1 LGLKGLVVVVVYGNE
16 TQHEDKDKAEEQVE
30 CNYSSLD
37 SGFILGDDSSS
48 EEDEEAKEI
57 LRKFKQFNKKLRSG
71 QVAHL
76 DDIVLE
82 SSTTMIAG
90 YSVAEDGNETPYLD
104 TDDEESVEEVGTDGE
119 LK

>member
-1 LGLKGLVVVVVYGNE
+1 
-16 TQHEDKDKAEEQVE
+16 
-30 CNYSSLD
+30 
-37 SGFILGDDSSS
+37 
-48 EEDEEAKEI
+48 
-57 LRKFKQFNKKLRSG
+57 
-71 QVAHL
+71 VAHL

-104 TDDEESVEEVGTDGE
+104 TADEESVEEVGTDGE